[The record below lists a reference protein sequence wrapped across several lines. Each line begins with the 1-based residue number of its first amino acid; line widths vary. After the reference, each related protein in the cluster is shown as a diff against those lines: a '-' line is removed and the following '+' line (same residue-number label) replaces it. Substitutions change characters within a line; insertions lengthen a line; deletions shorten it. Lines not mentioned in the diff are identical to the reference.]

1 MSGVSSTSAGR
12 TIQTAASV
20 DAARTSLFG
29 RQGSVSQGDKDDT
42 EDTMTNLRKTFAGI
56 FGDM

>member
-1 MSGVSSTSAGR
+1 MSSTSTGR

-29 RQGSVSQGDKDDT
+29 RQGSVTQTGERDDT